1 MSQSV
6 VEQII
11 GRLVIDPAFREQMA
25 YNREAALAEF
35 DLTSEE
41 RANFEAMDLNEFNQ
55 GAAAL
60 DERVSKG
67 EGWLPPR
74 PN

>member
-11 GRLVIDPAFREQMA
+11 GKLVMDKEFRTKMQS
-25 YNREAALAEF
+25 NRDAALAEF
-35 DLTSEE
+35 DLTAEE
-41 RANFEAMDLNEFNQ
+41 RANLATMDLSEFNT
-55 GAAAL
+55 GVAAL
-60 DERVSKG
+60 DERVSKDG
-67 EGWLPPR
+67 IYTTR